1 MDVLEKGT
9 QTLLEVTRKC
19 SWKFWKIHKKTSTPQ
34 SVLNKLP
41 AEINLDTKLLLL
53 SHQGQTD
60 EAYSYIR
67 KSSNNAN
74 IYRVSW
80 KNSLMLN
87 SHYTGI
93 YPQLKRGRGP
103 TQKKGTIY
111 TLQHINYYLYF
122 YKFDILQMLFCLK
135 QQLIF
140 NTTDFWIVNYF

>member
-1 MDVLEKGT
+1 M
-9 QTLLEVTRKC
+9 
-19 SWKFWKIHKKTSTPQ
+19 
-34 SVLNKLP
+34 NKLP
-41 AEINLDTKLLLL
+41 AEIYLDTKLFLL

-60 EAYSYIR
+60 EACSYIH

-87 SHYTGI
+87 SHYTGV
-93 YPQLKRGRGP
+93 YPQFQKGRGP

-111 TLQHINYYLYF
+111 TLQQINFYLHF
-122 YKFDILQMLFCLK
+122 YKFDILQTFFCLK

>member
-87 SHYTGI
+87 SHYTGV

-103 TQKKGTIY
+103 TQKKAQFILYNILIITCIF
-111 TLQHINYYLYF
+111 INLIF
-122 YKFDILQMLFCLK
+122 YKCFFAL
-135 QQLIF
+135 
-140 NTTDFWIVNYF
+140 NNS